1 MAKKERF
8 SMEQAR
14 EIGTAI
20 GIDWKN
26 VRFSLWQF
34 WRGLHVELEH
44 GREDA
49 RTNVTNDDS
58 HTTGRI
64 AWAHL
69 NEIPDY
75 YTRLDEMEKKAEAF
89 WDGRKQKTPKHVKT
103 ASAKKAALKKAG
115 KTKKAGKKKK
125 ARLGMAKPHHKK
137 KHEKR

>member
-1 MAKKERF
+1 MAKRERF

-26 VRFSLWQF
+26 ARFSLWQF

-44 GREDA
+44 GKEDA

-75 YTRLDEMEKKAEAF
+75 YTRLDGMEKKAEAY
-89 WDGRKQKTPKHVKT
+89 WDKKQKTPKHGKAAV
-103 ASAKKAALKKAG
+103 AKKLTLRKTGKRMKAKPG
-115 KTKKAGKKKK
+115 KSS
-125 ARLGMAKPHHKK
+125 AKPHHKNK
-137 KHEKR
+137 TSRLPP